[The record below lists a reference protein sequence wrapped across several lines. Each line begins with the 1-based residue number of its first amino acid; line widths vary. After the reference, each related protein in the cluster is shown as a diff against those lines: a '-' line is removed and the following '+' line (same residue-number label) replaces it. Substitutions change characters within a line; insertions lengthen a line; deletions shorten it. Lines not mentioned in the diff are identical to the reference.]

1 MASGR
6 EPDIRLTGGAVDAGL
21 KRQIPDKSAY
31 TGRVGYTH
39 RPCGQ
44 GQALSDQMA
53 IEAGRHGGPGLARQG
68 RRPGRERRP
77 DSPSSPTRQIT
88 AASPLRRGE
97 LRRFVALWIR
107 LFWRRAGARN
117 DESPAW
123 RPGLS
128 NSLGLWGK
136 SRTRNSKFPRFP
148 RTVNSKTLFLRAG
161 ALGPSTAAAWTGRP
175 SHRDGHGASIRLR
188 LRGAPARTDPTP
200 QPPTRAL

>member
-1 MASGR
+1 MGPMCGFRTRAH
-6 EPDIRLTGGAVDAGL
+6 IRVAWATPIDL
-21 KRQIPDKSAY
+21 
-31 TGRVGYTH
+31 
-39 RPCGQ
+39 CGQ
-44 GQALSDQMA
+44 GQALSDPD
-53 IEAGRHGGPGLARQG
+53 GHRKLTGPCSLAVPSQS
-68 RRPGRERRP
+68 RPPIGMNAARIPRLP
-77 DSPSSPTRQIT
+77 PTRQIT

-128 NSLGLWGK
+128 NSLRGLGEA
-136 SRTRNSKFPRFP
+136 RNSASPNP
-148 RTVNSKTLFLRAG
+148 PPISKDRQLKNAVFESGG
-161 ALGPSTAAAWTGRP
+161 AWPIDSRRQKGRP

-188 LRGAPARTDPTP
+188 LRGAPARPDPPP